1 VQITQTNS
9 SVTGDFS
16 IVIRGQENN
25 TGSNEALVVIDN
37 VISTAAVL
45 QQLPPEVIESV
56 NIIKGGSGAA
66 LYGSQGINGV
76 VVVTPKEE
84 RNQKDYLFP

>member
-1 VQITQTNS
+1 
-9 SVTGDFS
+9 
-16 IVIRGQENN
+16 
-25 TGSNEALVVIDN
+25 